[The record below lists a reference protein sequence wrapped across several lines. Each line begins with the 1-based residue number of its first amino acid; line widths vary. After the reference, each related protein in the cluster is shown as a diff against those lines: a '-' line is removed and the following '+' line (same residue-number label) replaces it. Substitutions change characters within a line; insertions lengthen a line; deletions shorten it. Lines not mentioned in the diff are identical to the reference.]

1 MEKKTSEDYGKS
13 YYLDN
18 DPNYIPTGESP
29 IAAKKK
35 SNAKKPMVKVTEK
48 EMAFLK
54 EIVTSDYS
62 YDGFGFND
70 YITHHVYDMRSV
82 RGIIP
87 HLIEKNI
94 INYDENCGVDDIDGK
109 PMAWA
114 EIREEY
120 SDMEN
125 HKLIGL
131 EVV

>member
-1 MEKKTSEDYGKS
+1 M
-13 YYLDN
+13 
-18 DPNYIPTGESP
+18 
-29 IAAKKK
+29 
-35 SNAKKPMVKVTEK
+35 KVTKK

-54 EIVTSDYS
+54 EIVTSDFS

-82 RGIIP
+82 RGLIP
-87 HLIEKNI
+87 HLVEKNI
-94 INYDENCGVDDIDGK
+94 INYDENCGMNDIDGK

-131 EVV
+131 EVA

>member
-48 EMAFLK
+48 EMAFLEQIK
-54 EIVTSDYS
+54 FSDYS
-62 YDGFGFND
+62 GDGFGFTD
-70 YITHHVYDMRSV
+70 YITDYDYDMKVV
-82 RGIIP
+82 RGLIPSLVEKGIIV
-87 HLIEKNI
+87 HN
-94 INYDENCGVDDIDGK
+94 DDCGIDDCTGK
-109 PMAWA
+109 PMASA
-114 EIREEY
+114 YVTEDYMDI
-120 SDMEN
+120 EN
-125 HKLIGL
+125 HKFIGL